1 MEGENVGQNYDRD
14 YDGDDDSAAAPATV
28 AVACMSINS
37 VGGGRNEVVVNGGC
51 CTPRVPL
58 LRPLSVE
65 AVPKESP
72 FLKVTPSRKGRL
84 WETAETRRFES
95 QNTAHCRWGFGAG
108 EAQPKSTFSSP
119 VLRSRATYLLLH
131 CIACSLMQ
139 RRARAGGRAG
149 QVTTLPTD
157 IKESLSCGADMKR
170 KMRVGRVT
178 PCRAG
183 REV

>member
-119 VLRSRATYLLLH
+119 QVPSYLLTVALYRVFAH
-131 CIACSLMQ
+131 AAP
-139 RRARAGGRAG
+139 RGRARRPSDNTANRH
-149 QVTTLPTD
+149 
-157 IKESLSCGADMKR
+157 
-170 KMRVGRVT
+170 
-178 PCRAG
+178 
-183 REV
+183 